1 MQRQLQLRIEAQ
13 GKYLKK
19 IIEEQQRI
27 SGTLSD
33 VPGSG
38 ASAPG
43 TEDNCPESDNKS
55 DPATPAPT
63 SESPFIEK
71 PAVEHASTKSLSLD
85 GSFSSHHEPLTPDSG
100 CHPGSPVES
109 PSERPVKKKRAGS
122 DVAFTKEEMLLSQSI
137 LESSLNSPYQQQHPL
152 FLTSDQFDHSSE
164 LPLGERN
171 QLEKVSG
178 NM

>member
-1 MQRQLQLRIEAQ
+1 M
-13 GKYLKK
+13 
-19 IIEEQQRI
+19 
-27 SGTLSD
+27 
-33 VPGSG
+33 PGSG

-71 PAVEHASTKSLSLD
+71 PADEHASTKSLSLD
-85 GSFSSHHEPLTPDSG
+85 GSFSSYHEPLTPDSG

-122 DVAFTKEEMLLSQSI
+122 AVAFTKEEMLLSQSI
-137 LESSLNSPYQQQHPL
+137 LESSLNSPYQQLHPL